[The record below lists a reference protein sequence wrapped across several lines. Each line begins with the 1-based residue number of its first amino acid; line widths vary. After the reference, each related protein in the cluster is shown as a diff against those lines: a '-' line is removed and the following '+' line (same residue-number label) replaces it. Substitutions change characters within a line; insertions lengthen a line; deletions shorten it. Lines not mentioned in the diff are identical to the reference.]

1 MRLNNSI
8 HVQHLTS
15 LAVIIVNKELFM
27 YVVHIFTYMTVRKE
41 KRRSFNMTVYLH
53 LKHIL
58 ISDKDCS
65 VILNIQYQSP
75 M

>member
-15 LAVIIVNKELFM
+15 LSVIIVNKELSM

-41 KRRSFNMTVYLH
+41 KRRSFNM
-53 LKHIL
+53 
-58 ISDKDCS
+58 
-65 VILNIQYQSP
+65 
-75 M
+75 